1 MKRMAKI
8 FGCLVLGVLFCWTTG
23 CDSGDSDGSVEV
35 TLSEYNEIQVGMS
48 LDQVEAII
56 GGGPTRSAS
65 ATGPYANTGT
75 AYQWV
80 NLDGSAAL
88 ITFEDDRVV
97 LKSQVNLK

>member
-1 MKRMAKI
+1 MKRMATL
-8 FGCLVLGVLFCWTTG
+8 FSSVLLGVLLFGSAG

-35 TLSEYNEIQVGMS
+35 TLSEYNEIKLGMS
-48 LDQVEAII
+48 LDEVEAII

-88 ITFEDDRVV
+88 ITFEDDQVV